1 MNRSKLAVLVG
12 ALCAVV
18 FAFSMVSTAMAAE
31 DFKRWSV
38 STQIM
43 YLDIDLDSEGA
54 AETLKAEDTMT
65 GGLVVEY
72 FFTPNFSAELVAAIA
87 HADLEVAGGVID
99 GDTWILPP
107 SLYVKYHPM
116 PQWKVS
122 PYVGA
127 GVNWMYFWD
136 ETLSAGASRTGLSID
151 NNFGWNA
158 KVGADIKITEN
169 LYANVDIMYLN
180 NETEM
185 DLSGLV
191 NARNVDLDIEVWSYN
206 VGLKYRF

>member
-1 MNRSKLAVLVG
+1 VNRSKLVVLIG

-38 STQIM
+38 GTQIM
-43 YLDIDLDSEGA
+43 YLDTNLDSEGIA
-54 AETLKAEDTMT
+54 STLEAEDTMT
-65 GGLVVEY
+65 GGLMVEY
-72 FFTPNFSAELVAAIA
+72 FFTPNLSAELVAAIA
-87 HADLEVAGGVID
+87 HADLEVLDGVID
-99 GDTWILPP
+99 GSTWILPP

-116 PQWKVS
+116 PQWKIS

-136 ETLSAGASRTGLSID
+136 ETLNLGAADLDLDID
-151 NNFGWNA
+151 NSFGWNA

-180 NETEM
+180 NDTEL
-185 DLSGLV
+185 DISGV
-191 NARNVDLDIEVWSYN
+191 ERNADLDIEVWSYN

>member
-1 MNRSKLAVLVG
+1 MNRSKLVVLIG

-38 STQIM
+38 GTQIM
-43 YLDIDLDSEGA
+43 YLDTNLDSEGIA
-54 AETLKAEDTMT
+54 STLEAEDTMT
-65 GGLVVEY
+65 GGLMVEY
-72 FFTPNFSAELVAAIA
+72 FFTPNLSAELVAAIA
-87 HADLEVAGGVID
+87 HADLEVLDGVID
-99 GDTWILPP
+99 GSTWILPP

-116 PQWKVS
+116 PQWKIS

-136 ETLSAGASRTGLSID
+136 ETLNLGAADLDLDID
-151 NNFGWNA
+151 NSFGWNA

-180 NETEM
+180 NDTEL
-185 DLSGLV
+185 DISGV
-191 NARNVDLDIEVWSYN
+191 ERNADLDIEVWSYN